1 MDRHKFVLKECFICN
16 FCRNICEG
24 NCEIDLINAKN
35 GNITDKNRD
44 LVGPNGTF
52 RKQRINCL
60 GKYCDRPC
68 KYQDLNAE
76 VDVQALIDMIKYLG
90 NKCEELIS
98 RGKSLMDYTY
108 ELNNGKNEETNER
121 NSEKES

>member
-1 MDRHKFVLKECFICN
+1 MDIPKFVLKECFICN

-24 NCEIDLINAKN
+24 KCEIDLINAKN

-76 VDVQALIDMIKYLG
+76 VDIQALIDMIKYLG
-90 NKCEELIS
+90 NKCEELIF
-98 RGKSLMDYTY
+98 RGKSLMDYTC
-108 ELNNGKNEETNER
+108 ELNKKNENQTYGQENVH
-121 NSEKES
+121 